1 MSPSSA
7 SPGPLAGFVA
17 GAERFLFA
25 FRGTILG
32 FFVLLTLVSG
42 YLASGLAID
51 AGFLKQ
57 LPSEHP
63 YIETFSDY
71 REKLPGANAV
81 IVAVEANDGD
91 VWTPEFFQ
99 RYYDISDEVFYLPGV
114 DRATI
119 RSMWTPNTRVMEINE
134 EGFKAYNLIP
144 ASVTRERITAEA
156 LERIRVDTVRGG
168 FAGQYVAHDNSAVL
182 IRFELAEINPITG
195 ERLDYIELAHQL
207 EIGLR
212 GKFEDDQTTIRI
224 IGFAKGI
231 GDIADG
237 AAGVVYFM
245 GLALILTAIAV
256 YLYARSFQLMLLAVG
271 SSLVSV
277 VWQFGAL
284 YLLGYGLDPLAIL
297 VPFLVYAIGVSHG
310 VQQINLFTSELI
322 DGATAE
328 TAARST
334 FSRLFLPGSMA
345 LITDLVGF
353 LTLALVPIPII
364 QEMAIVATV
373 GIALK
378 IISNLIM
385 LPLLASYMKP
395 RANFVAQIS
404 KLRASRASL
413 MKKLGGV
420 ARPGPAKLILL
431 LGAVLFVVSI
441 YQSRDR
447 HVGDLHA
454 GLPELREDARY
465 NQDVNFVTDNFA
477 ISLDAFITVAE
488 LPGEA
493 CIDHT
498 YMKALEDYGWHLSNV
513 PGVAAVVST
522 ATVARNNMRLWM
534 EDDLRWSHL
543 PRNPTTLGL
552 ITSPIPSSTGLI
564 NRRCNVMPVIAFLTD
579 HKAETVERVVA
590 AAESYIADYP
600 VEGLTLRLATGN
612 AGIIAATNEVI
623 SENELPMLLY
633 VFGAIIVLVG
643 FAYRDWRAIICC
655 CAPLLV
661 ATFMGYWFM
670 TELGIGLKSS
680 TLPVL
685 VLAVGIGVDYAFYIY
700 NRLQFRL
707 EAGIRLQD
715 AFPQAMQET
724 GMAVVFTGL
733 TLSIGVASWAF
744 SALKFQAD
752 MGLLLSFMFL
762 VNMVGAVTLLP
773 ALAWLLEGL
782 APRKV
787 TRQAD

>member
-1 MSPSSA
+1 MATPQH
-7 SPGPLAGFVA
+7 PEGPLDRVVA
-17 GAERFLFA
+17 RIEHLLFA
-25 FRGTILG
+25 AKLPVLV
-32 FFVLLTLVSG
+32 FFAVMTVVSG

-63 YIETFSDY
+63 YIKTFSDY

-81 IVAVEANDGD
+81 IVAVEAKEGD

-119 RSMWTPNTRVMEINE
+119 RSMWTPNTRVMEITE
-134 EGFKAYNLIP
+134 EGFRAYNLIP
-144 ASVTRERITAEA
+144 ASVTRDRITPEA
-156 LERIRVDTVRGG
+156 LERIRIDTVRGG

-195 ERLDYIELAHQL
+195 ERLDYIELAHRL
-207 EIGLR
+207 ETGLR
-212 GKFEDDQTTIRI
+212 GKFEDDVTTIRI

-245 GLALILTAIAV
+245 GIALILTAVAV
-256 YLYARSFQLMLLAVG
+256 YVYARSFRLMLLAVG
-271 SSLVSV
+271 SSLASV
-277 VWQFGAL
+277 AWQFGAL

-322 DGATAE
+322 GGATAE
-328 TAARST
+328 QAARST
-334 FSRLFLPGSMA
+334 FSRLFVPGSMA

-364 QEMAIVATV
+364 QEMAIVAVV

-378 IISNLIM
+378 IISNLVM
-385 LPLLASYMKP
+385 LPLIASYMTP
-395 RANFVAQIS
+395 RPAFIEQIQR
-404 KLRASRASL
+404 LRESRRAL
-413 MKKLGGV
+413 MARIGGV
-420 ARPGPAKLILL
+420 AQARPATLILVT
-431 LGAVLFVVSI
+431 GAVLFVVAV

-465 NQDVNFVTDNFA
+465 NQDVRFITENFA

-488 LPGEA
+488 LPHEA

-498 YMKALEDYGWHLSNV
+498 YMKALEDYGWHLRNV
-513 PGVAAVVST
+513 EGVAAVVST

-534 EDDLRWSHL
+534 EDDLKWSHL

-564 NRRCNVMPVIAFLTD
+564 NRRCDVMPVIAFLTD
-579 HKAETVERVVA
+579 HRAETVQRVVE
-590 AAESYIADYP
+590 AAESYVAANTL
-600 VEGLTLRLATGN
+600 EGLTLRLATGN

-623 SENELPMLLY
+623 AVNELPMLLY
-633 VFGAIIVLVG
+633 VFAAIILLVG
-643 FAYRDWRAIICC
+643 FAYRDWRAVICC

-661 ATFMGYWFM
+661 ATFLGYWFM

-707 EAGIRLQD
+707 EEGMSIED
-715 AFPQAMQET
+715 AFPQVMQET

-733 TLSIGVASWAF
+733 TLAIGVASWAF

-762 VNMVGAVTLLP
+762 VNMIGAVTLLP
-773 ALAWLLEGL
+773 SLAWLLERVV
-782 APRKV
+782 PRRL
-787 TRQAD
+787 TRPAG

>member
-1 MSPSSA
+1 MPSSKTA
-7 SPGPLAGFVA
+7 PAGALSTFVA
-17 GAERFLFA
+17 TAERVLFA
-25 FRGTILG
+25 TRGMVLA
-32 FFVLLTLVSG
+32 FFAVLTVACAA
-42 YLASGLAID
+42 LAVQLEVD

-63 YIETFSDY
+63 YIKTFSDY

-81 IVAVEANDGD
+81 IVAVESNKGD
-91 VWTPEFFQ
+91 VWTPEFFR

-119 RSMWTPNTRVMEINE
+119 RSMWTPNTRVMEITE

-144 ASVTRERITAEA
+144 ANVTRDRITPDA
-156 LERIRVDTVRGG
+156 LERIRIDTVRGG
-168 FAGQYVAHDNSAVL
+168 FAGQFLAHDNSAVL

-195 ERLDYIELAHQL
+195 ERLDYIDLAHKL
-207 EIGLR
+207 ETGLR
-212 GKFEDDQTTIRI
+212 ARFEDDITTIRI

-237 AAGVVYFM
+237 ARGVVFFM
-245 GLALILTAIAV
+245 ALALLLTAIAV
-256 YLYARSFQLMLLAVG
+256 YLYARSFRLMLLAVG
-271 SSLVSV
+271 SSLASV
-277 VWQFGAL
+277 IWQFGAL

-322 DGATAE
+322 EGASADK
-328 TAARST
+328 AARAT
-334 FSRLFLPGSMA
+334 FSRLFVPGSMA

-378 IISNLIM
+378 IVSNLIM
-385 LPLLASYMKP
+385 LPLIASYMTP
-395 RANFVAQIS
+395 RPAFVAQIAR
-404 KLRASRASL
+404 LRSSRAAL
-413 MKKLGGV
+413 MGRLGAV
-420 ARPGPAKLILL
+420 ARPAPARLILV
-431 LGAVLFVVSI
+431 LGAVLFAVSV

-465 NQDVNFVTDNFA
+465 NQDVQYVTEHFA
-477 ISLDAFITVAE
+477 ISLDAFVTVLE

-498 YMKALEDYGWHLSNV
+498 YMVAMEDYGWHLANV
-513 PGVAAVVST
+513 EGVAGVVST

-534 EDDLRWSHL
+534 QDDLKWRTL
-543 PRNPTTLGL
+543 PRNPVTLGL
-552 ITSPIPSSTGLI
+552 VTSPIPSSTGLI
-564 NRRCNVMPVIAFLTD
+564 NRRCDVMPVIAFLTD
-579 HKAETVERVVA
+579 HKAETVKRVVA
-590 AAESYIADYP
+590 AAEDYIAHTQ
-600 VEGLTLRLATGN
+600 VEGLTFRLATGN

-633 VFGAIIVLVG
+633 VFAAIIVLVG
-643 FAYRDWRAIICC
+643 LAYRDWRAIVCC

-670 TELGIGLKSS
+670 TALGIGLKAS

-707 EAGIRLQD
+707 DEGMLLEQ
-715 AFPQAMQET
+715 AFPKAMQET

-733 TLSIGVASWAF
+733 TLAIGVASWAF

-773 ALAWLLEGL
+773 ALAWLLERV
-782 APRKV
+782 APR
-787 TRQAD
+787 RLA

>member
-1 MSPSSA
+1 MSAPSVAPGRLGDFVSA
-7 SPGPLAGFVA
+7 
-17 GAERFLFA
+17 AERVLFA
-25 FRGTILG
+25 RRGIILSA
-32 FFVLLTLVSG
+32 FALLTLVTG
-42 YLASGLAID
+42 VLATQLSVD

-57 LPSEHP
+57 LPDEHP
-63 YIETFSDY
+63 YIETFTDY

-81 IVAVEANDGD
+81 MVAVEAVSGD
-91 VWTPEFFQ
+91 VWTPEFFT

-119 RSMWTPNTRVMEINE
+119 RSMWTPNTRVVEVTE
-134 EGFKAYNLIP
+134 EGFRAYNLIP
-144 ASVTRERITAEA
+144 ANVTRERITPEA
-156 LERIRVDTVRGG
+156 LEDIRIDTVRGG
-168 FAGQYVAHDNSAVL
+168 FAGQYVAIDNSAVL

-207 EIGLR
+207 ETGLR
-212 GKFEDDQTTIRI
+212 GKFEDDEVRIHI

-237 AAGVVYFM
+237 ARGVVVFFA
-245 GLALILTAIAV
+245 LAFLLTAIAV
-256 YLYARSFQLMLLAVG
+256 YFYARSFRLTVLAVG
-271 SSLVSV
+271 SSLASV
-277 VWQFGAL
+277 IWQFGVL

-322 DGATAE
+322 EGRTADE
-328 TAARST
+328 AARST

-364 QEMAIVATV
+364 QEMAVVATV

-385 LPLLASYMKP
+385 LPLIASYMTP
-395 RANFVAQIS
+395 RKTFVAQIT
-404 KLRASRASL
+404 KLRASRAE
-413 MKKLGGV
+413 MMRRLGGV
-420 ARPGPAKLILL
+420 ARPGPAKVVLAV
-431 LGAVLFVVSI
+431 GAVLFVVSV

-454 GLPELREDARY
+454 GLPELRENARY
-465 NQDVNFVTDNFA
+465 NQDVQFITENFA
-477 ISLDAFITVAE
+477 ISLDAFVTVIEA
-488 LPGEA
+488 PGEA
-493 CIDHT
+493 CIEHK
-498 YMKALEDYGWHLSNV
+498 YMSAIEAYGWHMANV
-513 PGVAAVVST
+513 PGVAAVVSA
-522 ATVARNNMRLWM
+522 ATVAQNNMRLWM
-534 EDDLRWSHL
+534 QDDLKWTAL
-543 PRNPTTLGL
+543 PRNSVTLGL
-552 ITSPIPSSTGLI
+552 VTAPIPSSTGLI
-564 NRRCNVMPVIAFLTD
+564 NRRCDVMPVIAFLTD
-579 HKAETVERVVA
+579 HKAETVKRVVA
-590 AAESYIADYP
+590 AAEAYIAENQT
-600 VEGLTLRLATGN
+600 EGLTLRLATGN

-623 SENELPMLLY
+623 AENELPMLIY
-633 VFGAIIVLVG
+633 VFIAIIMLVG
-643 FAYRDWRAIICC
+643 FAYRDWRAVICC

-661 ATFMGYWFM
+661 ATFVGYWFM
-670 TELGIGLKSS
+670 TVLGIGLKSS

-707 EAGIRLQD
+707 EAGVPIEE
-715 AFPQAMQET
+715 AFPKVMQET

-733 TLSIGVASWAF
+733 TLAVGVASWAF

-762 VNMVGAVTLLP
+762 INMIGAVTLLP
-773 ALAWLLEGL
+773 ALAWALEQV

-787 TRQAD
+787 KAAK